1 MEKPS
6 KRRASVDNEDASR
19 EIKRSKR
26 SVSPKA
32 NDGSEDLVS
41 GSNGE
46 DANFLDT
53 KPPEEPEDEKKK
65 CTDSEKEKIDEIREL
80 LKQAYEDLPLA
91 THNPNIYTLFDEPWD
106 KMRFDPNYRSLAFI
120 LHKQEGWT
128 AEWMKE
134 RIGSSPSFIG
144 IYPLGRAESR
154 ALCEA
159 LNFRYNMNLKRNLAR
174 MEVDI
179 PEKWLEERLK
189 YKNFKKKGAEKF
201 GKRLAAKIAF
211 NQSKF
216 FGRDMMWFRPL
227 MSDLGWEIS
236 ESFVTRGF
244 LVVILVVAADPALI
258 ESSTK
263 SIKGKWSENRG
274 EVKKAFID
282 AAKAAERKKKLK
294 YPQTFALFKKLF
306 PSLLN

>member
-1 MEKPS
+1 
-6 KRRASVDNEDASR
+6 
-19 EIKRSKR
+19 
-26 SVSPKA
+26 
-32 NDGSEDLVS
+32 
-41 GSNGE
+41 
-46 DANFLDT
+46 
-53 KPPEEPEDEKKK
+53 
-65 CTDSEKEKIDEIREL
+65 
-80 LKQAYEDLPLA
+80 
-91 THNPNIYTLFDEPWD
+91 
-106 KMRFDPNYRSLAFI
+106 
-120 LHKQEGWT
+120 
-128 AEWMKE
+128 MKE

-159 LNFRYNMNLKRNLAR
+159 LNFRYNMDKKRNLAR

-179 PEKWLEERLK
+179 PEKWLEER
-189 YKNFKKKGAEKF
+189 AEKF
-201 GKRLAAKIAF
+201 GKRLAAKIAL

-274 EVKKAFID
+274 EVRKAFID
-282 AAKAAERKKKLK
+282 AAKAAE
-294 YPQTFALFKKLF
+294 
-306 PSLLN
+306 